1 MVEASDAAV
10 GGGKEQAGQ
19 EGQAT
24 RSSADDGLRFTGRFA
39 GGLIDDL
46 KRRLPV
52 YADDFRQGFH
62 TKVLGSTLFLYFACL
77 ANAIAFGALTGF
89 LTEGQIGTTEMM
101 IATAIGGIAFALLSG
116 QPLTILGGTGPIV
129 IFTALLYQ
137 TSISLGIEFLPL
149 YSWVG
154 IWSGVLLIVLAVTD
168 ASSLMRLFTRFTDE
182 IFAALIAVIFIVEAV
197 TDISMGFNDPD
208 TPYDEALLGLVLAL
222 GTFVLARTLQWFRN
236 SAYLRWWMRDF
247 LADFGPAI
255 AITVMT
261 IVAILMHEVPRNHAQ
276 VPETFGTTT
285 GRPWL
290 VNMFAVP
297 TWIWVAAIV
306 PAVLAVVL
314 LFLDQNI
321 TTRLVNA
328 KHHKLRKGSGYHLD
342 LLVVGLI
349 VLIGSLFGLPWIVAA
364 TVHSLNHVRSL
375 ASHHV
380 VEKDGETR
388 EEIESVR
395 ENRVSPLLV
404 HALIGISLLF
414 LPLVSKIPMS
424 VLFGLF
430 LFMGFA
436 TLAGNELFERVRL
449 WAMDPRLYPKSHH
462 FIGKVPMK
470 VIHKFTAI
478 QVACLAALWIL
489 KSSPLGLLFPVLI
502 AMLVPIRRSLPRF
515 FDREHLHALDE
526 EEDAAVFEDTGG
538 GRLGP

>member
-1 MVEASDAAV
+1 MVSTTYENKNIGDT
-10 GGGKEQAGQ
+10 AG
-19 EGQAT
+19 ENAT
-24 RSSADDGLRFTGRFA
+24 SSKPVSGDDGLRRTGRFA
-39 GGLIDDL
+39 GGLVDDI
-46 KRRLPV
+46 KRRLPW
-52 YADDFRQGFH
+52 YIDDFRQGFH
-62 TKVLGSTLFLYFACL
+62 SKVLGSTLFLYFACL

-89 LTEGQIGTTEMM
+89 MTDGQIGTTEMM
-101 IATAIGGIAFALLSG
+101 VATAAGGIAFALFSG

-137 TSISLGIEFLPL
+137 TTSDLGLAFLPV

-154 IWSGVLLIVLAVTD
+154 VWSGLLLILLAVTD
-168 ASSLMRLFTRFTDE
+168 ASALMRFFTRFTDE

-197 TDISMGFNDPD
+197 TDIASGFGDPA
-208 TPYDEALLGLVLAL
+208 TPYDAALLGLVLAL

-236 SAYLRWWMRDF
+236 SRYLRWWVRDF

-255 AITVMT
+255 SILVMT
-261 IVAILMHEVPRNHAQ
+261 IIAILMHEIPRSHAE
-276 VPETFGTTT
+276 VPEVFGTTT
-285 GRPWL
+285 GRPWIID
-290 VNMFAVP
+290 MFSVP
-297 TWIWVAAIV
+297 VWIWFASLV

-328 KHHKLRKGSGYHLD
+328 RHHKLRKGSGYHQD

-349 VLIGSLFGLPWIVAA
+349 VAVASLFGLPWIVAA

-375 ASHHV
+375 ATHQL
-380 VEKDGETR
+380 VEKDGESR
-388 EEIESVR
+388 EEIVSVR
-395 ENRVSPLLV
+395 ENRISALMV
-404 HALIGISLLF
+404 HILIGVSLLF
-414 LPLVSKIPMS
+414 LPLVATIPMS

-436 TLAGNELFERVRL
+436 TLAGNELFERFRM
-449 WAMDPRLYPKSHH
+449 WAMDPRLYPKTHH

-470 VIHKFTAI
+470 VVHAFTAV
-478 QVACLAALWIL
+478 QLVCLAALWIL

-502 AMLVPIRRSLPRF
+502 ALLVPIRRSLPRF
-515 FDREHLHALDE
+515 FKQEHLNALDE
-526 EEDAAVFEDTGG
+526 EEDAEVFEETGG